1 MEIYR
6 SAAADTQDNRVAF
19 MAEVARGLAVLT
31 PVDLSAGCLTLPF
44 GLSAWMK
51 RSGVDLPGAV
61 EALLSLRSAI
71 IIASGLDQH
80 CEPVPLVARDGRT
93 AALSLATYLDGLI
106 DRAAASLGTT
116 RQELAEVVVADA
128 A

>member
-6 SAAADTQDNRVAF
+6 SAAAETQDNRVGF

-31 PVDLSAGCLTLPF
+31 PEDLSAGCLTLPF

-51 RSGVDLPGAV
+51 RAGVDLATAV

-71 IIASGLDQH
+71 IIASGLDER

-93 AALSLATYLDGLI
+93 AALSLAVYLDGLMG
-106 DRAAASLGTT
+106 RAATSRGTT
-116 RQELAEVVVADA
+116 RQELAEAVVDNA